1 VRAPTDHT
9 GLGRYAVYR
18 PWVETG
24 FWAAG
29 FAIEAVFNTLV
40 TSMDARRM
48 GRSWASWEPI
58 TWEVTSNLVL
68 LALVPAVI
76 ALVRRY
82 PLALAAPRNLAIHA
96 AATVAYSLVHVLSMI
111 ALREAIYFALGSRYR
126 FGGWTTLLFYEY
138 LKDVRTYVLIVS
150 IISVYR
156 FVLLRLQGE
165 ASLLDAPDEGPPVEP
180 VEQPRRF
187 LVRKLRKEFLI
198 AADEIEWVQAQGNY
212 VALRVRGHE
221 YLLRTTLGAF
231 AGRLDAKRF
240 VRVHRSYIVNLE
252 RLRAIEPLDSGD
264 ARLLLDDGSRIPC
277 SRAYRG
283 ALRARAS

>member
-1 VRAPTDHT
+1 MRAPTDHT
-9 GLGRYAVYR
+9 GLGRYAAYR
-18 PWVETG
+18 PWVETA
-24 FWAAG
+24 FWIAG
-29 FAIEAVFNTLV
+29 FASEAVLNAIVAT
-40 TSMDARRM
+40 MDGRRM
-48 GRSWASWEPI
+48 GRSWAPWEPI
-58 TWEVTSNLVL
+58 TWEATSNLVL
-68 LALVPAVI
+68 LALMPAVI

-82 PLALAAPRNLAIHA
+82 PIGLTAPRNLAIHA
-96 AATVAYSLVHVLSMI
+96 AATVPYSLVHVLSMI
-111 ALREAIYFALGSRYR
+111 ALREAVYAALAGHYR
-126 FGGWTTLLFYEY
+126 FGGWATMLFYEY

-156 FVLLRLQGE
+156 FLLLRLQGE

-231 AGRLDAKRF
+231 AGRLDAKQF
-240 VRVHRSYIVNLE
+240 VRVHRSYIINLE

-277 SRAYRG
+277 SRAYRD